1 MFKEKSSKKKYIS
14 DNNEVFTLDAMH
26 NNIIKKFELTNKDK
40 ENYKILLLDLEAQSN
55 LIMENIETYKSIHTN
70 DKEYVNNLWTSNI
83 IIREKIIE
91 LKNNIKELDSYNEV
105 EYYKNTSYILFQYYD
120 TVEKQ
125 SNISNTHTSISNG
138 ICISSSELLSRQP
151 KIYKN
156 DSKKKRSSVS
166 ATTINVLDALNNLNM
181 ENNLIS
187 DNKRH
192 EHIDNNKSNN
202 CLNSPYS
209 FSNFS
214 NFSNFTNF
222 TNFNSPQNLNP
233 NTSATNY
240 QNNEN
245 NQNNQNIYNYSN
257 SISSVKENM
266 IDKSSLV
273 DKYMSIINK
282 KYVRNVE
289 EEDIEICKNCK
300 NQMTCLQHDAIIICN
315 ICGYQELLLVEQNRP
330 ILKQNTKDTSHFS
343 YKRIN
348 HFREWC
354 NQVQGKESTD
364 IPDEIFE
371 KILTE
376 IKKEKIVDT
385 KTITYNKM
393 RDILKRLRINKYYE
407 HINYIINRINGIPT
421 PQFSQELEDKL
432 CNMFRNIQAPFLK
445 HCPKDRKNFLSYSYV
460 LYKFFQIL
468 GLNEYLKYFP
478 LLKSREK
485 LYVQDQIWKK
495 ICLELNYEIIPSL

>member
-26 NNIIKKFELTNKDK
+26 NNIIKKFEITNKDK
-40 ENYKILLLDLEAQSN
+40 ENYKILLCDLENQSN
-55 LIMENIETYKSIHTN
+55 LIMENIETFKSIH
-70 DKEYVNNLWTSNI
+70 DKEYINNLWTSNI

-125 SNISNTHTSISNG
+125 SNISNTHASISNG
-138 ICISSSELLSRQP
+138 VCISSSELLSRQP

-166 ATTINVLDALNNLNM
+166 ATTINVLDALNNLNID
-181 ENNLIS
+181 NCLIS
-187 DNKRH
+187 DNKQSKYSD
-192 EHIDNNKSNN
+192 ISNTSNTSNTSNN
-202 CLNSPYS
+202 LGNTDNIASYSLNA
-209 FSNFS
+209 NA
-214 NFSNFTNF
+214 NAN
-222 TNFNSPQNLNP
+222 
-233 NTSATNY
+233 ATY
-240 QNNEN
+240 E
-245 NQNNQNIYNYSN
+245 YSN
-257 SISSVKENM
+257 NAKDNV
-266 IDKSSLV
+266 IDKSALV

-300 NQMTCLQHDAIIICN
+300 NPMTCLQHDAIIICN

-376 IKKEKIVDT
+376 IKKEKIMDT

-421 PQFSQELEDKL
+421 PQFSQDLEDKL

-495 ICLELNYEIIPSL
+495 ICLDLNYEIIPSL

>member
-40 ENYKILLLDLEAQSN
+40 ENCKILLYDFELQSN
-55 LIMENIETYKSIHTN
+55 LIMQNIEAFKNIQDS
-70 DKEYVNNLWTSNI
+70 KEHINSLWTSNI

-91 LKNNIKELDSYNEV
+91 LKNNIKDLEMYNEI

-125 SNISNTHTSISNG
+125 SNISNTHASISKG
-138 ICISSSELLSRQP
+138 VCISSSELLSRQP

-166 ATTINVLDALNNLNM
+166 ATTINVLDALNNLNAVPSLVS
-181 ENNLIS
+181 NNNNS
-187 DNKRH
+187 DNKQEKH
-192 EHIDNNKSNN
+192 TTPNALVDNINIQSDNKDNKDNNNNQANNTYEYSNN
-202 CLNSPYS
+202 YS
-209 FSNFS
+209 KE
-214 NFSNFTNF
+214 
-222 TNFNSPQNLNP
+222 P
-233 NTSATNY
+233 N
-240 QNNEN
+240 
-245 NQNNQNIYNYSN
+245 
-257 SISSVKENM
+257 V

-376 IKKEKIVDT
+376 IKKEKIIDA

-495 ICLELNYEIIPSL
+495 ICIELNYEIIPSL

>member
-26 NNIIKKFELTNKDK
+26 NNIIKKFEITNKDK
-40 ENYKILLLDLEAQSN
+40 ENYKILLCDLENQSN
-55 LIMENIETYKSIHTN
+55 LIMENIEIFKSIH
-70 DKEYVNNLWTSNI
+70 DKEYINNLWTSNI

-125 SNISNTHTSISNG
+125 SNISNTHASISNG
-138 ICISSSELLSRQP
+138 VCISSSELLSRQP

-166 ATTINVLDALNNLNM
+166 ATTINVLDALNNLNI

-187 DNKRH
+187 DNKQSKYSD
-192 EHIDNNKSNN
+192 INNTCNTTS
-202 CLNSPYS
+202 Y
-209 FSNFS
+209 
-214 NFSNFTNF
+214 T
-222 TNFNSPQNLNP
+222 QNANA
-233 NTSATNY
+233 NATY
-240 QNNEN
+240 E
-245 NQNNQNIYNYSN
+245 YSN
-257 SISSVKENM
+257 SVKDNV
-266 IDKSSLV
+266 IDKSALV

-300 NQMTCLQHDAIIICN
+300 NPMTCLQHDAIIICN

-376 IKKEKIVDT
+376 IKKEKIMDT

-421 PQFSQELEDKL
+421 PQFSQDLEDKL

-495 ICLELNYEIIPSL
+495 ICLDLNYEIIPSL

>member
-1 MFKEKSSKKKYIS
+1 MFKEKSSKKKYNS
-14 DNNEVFTLDAMH
+14 DNNDVFTLDAMH

-40 ENYKILLLDLEAQSN
+40 EIYKILLDDFEMQSN
-55 LIMENIETYKSIHTN
+55 LIIENIEMSKNIR
-70 DKEYVNNLWTSNI
+70 DKEYINNLWSSNI

-91 LKNNIKELDSYNEV
+91 LKNNIKELETYSEV
-105 EYYKNTSYILFQYYD
+105 EYYNNTSYILFQYYD

-125 SNISNTHTSISNG
+125 SNISNTHASISNG

-166 ATTINVLDALNNLNM
+166 ATTINVLDALNNLNID
-181 ENNLIS
+181 NCLIS
-187 DNKRH
+187 DNKQSNY
-192 EHIDNNKSNN
+192 NNINN
-202 CLNSPYS
+202 INDV
-209 FSNFS
+209 
-214 NFSNFTNF
+214 
-222 TNFNSPQNLNP
+222 
-233 NTSATNY
+233 
-240 QNNEN
+240 NNIN
-245 NQNNQNIYNYSN
+245 NNINKYSN
-257 SISSVKENM
+257 STKDNV

-300 NQMTCLQHDAIIICN
+300 NQMTCLQHDAIIICDK
-315 ICGYQELLLVEQNRP
+315 CGYQELLLVEQNRP

-348 HFREWC
+348 HFREWF

-385 KTITYNKM
+385 KSITYNKM

-468 GLNEYLKYFP
+468 GLHEYLKYFP

-485 LYVQDQIWKK
+485 LYIQDQIWKK

>member
-26 NNIIKKFELTNKDK
+26 NNIIKKFEVTNKDK
-40 ENYKILLLDLEAQSN
+40 ENYKILLCDLENQSN
-55 LIMENIETYKSIHTN
+55 LIMENIETSKNIH
-70 DKEYVNNLWTSNI
+70 DKEYINILWTSNI

-125 SNISNTHTSISNG
+125 SNISNTHASISNG
-138 ICISSSELLSRQP
+138 VCISSSELLSRQP

-166 ATTINVLDALNNLNM
+166 ATTINVLDALNNLNI

-187 DNKRH
+187 DNKQ
-192 EHIDNNKSNN
+192 NK
-202 CLNSPYS
+202 NSDI
-209 FSNFS
+209 N
-214 NFSNFTNF
+214 
-222 TNFNSPQNLNP
+222 NLNNNHINP
-233 NTSATNY
+233 YIHNTNANP
-240 QNNEN
+240 
-245 NQNNQNIYNYSN
+245 YSN
-257 SISSVKENM
+257 SYSNNSTNTYEYSNSTKDNI

-289 EEDIEICKNCK
+289 EEDIEICKICK
-300 NQMTCLQHDAIIICN
+300 NPMTCLQHDAIIICN

-376 IKKEKIVDT
+376 IKKEKIIDT

-421 PQFSQELEDKL
+421 PQFSQDLEDKL

>member
-26 NNIIKKFELTNKDK
+26 TNIIRKFELTNKDK
-40 ENYKILLLDLEAQSN
+40 ENYKILLLSLEAQSN
-55 LIMENIETYKSIHTN
+55 LIMENIEANKNVH
-70 DKEYVNNLWTSNI
+70 DREYVNSLWTSNI

-91 LKNNIKELDSYNEV
+91 LKNNIRELDSYNEV

-125 SNISNTHTSISNG
+125 SKISNTHTSISNG

-166 ATTINVLDALNNLNM
+166 ATTINVLDALNNLSM

-187 DNKRH
+187 D
-192 EHIDNNKSNN
+192 INKS
-202 CLNSPYS
+202 
-209 FSNFS
+209 SN
-214 NFSNFTNF
+214 
-222 TNFNSPQNLNP
+222 NFNNTQTQNNP
-233 NTSATNY
+233 NMY
-240 QNNEN
+240 E
-245 NQNNQNIYNYSN
+245 YSN
-257 SISSVKENM
+257 SVKDNV

-376 IKKEKIVDT
+376 IKKEKIMDT

>member
-1 MFKEKSSKKKYIS
+1 MSK
-14 DNNEVFTLDAMH
+14 
-26 NNIIKKFELTNKDK
+26 NIR
-40 ENYKILLLDLEAQSN
+40 
-55 LIMENIETYKSIHTN
+55 
-70 DKEYVNNLWTSNI
+70 DKEYINNLWSSNI

-91 LKNNIKELDSYNEV
+91 LKNNIKELETYSEV
-105 EYYKNTSYILFQYYD
+105 EYYNNTSYILFQYYD

-125 SNISNTHTSISNG
+125 SNISNTHASISNG

-166 ATTINVLDALNNLNM
+166 ATTINVLDALNNLNID
-181 ENNLIS
+181 NCLIS
-187 DNKRH
+187 DNKQSNY
-192 EHIDNNKSNN
+192 NNINN
-202 CLNSPYS
+202 I
-209 FSNFS
+209 
-214 NFSNFTNF
+214 
-222 TNFNSPQNLNP
+222 
-233 NTSATNY
+233 
-240 QNNEN
+240 NNINDVN
-245 NQNNQNIYNYSN
+245 NINNNINKYSN
-257 SISSVKENM
+257 STKDNV

-300 NQMTCLQHDAIIICN
+300 NQMTCLQHDAIIICDK
-315 ICGYQELLLVEQNRP
+315 CGYQELLLVEQNRP

-385 KTITYNKM
+385 KSITYNKM

-468 GLNEYLKYFP
+468 GLHEYLKYFP

-485 LYVQDQIWKK
+485 LYIQDQIWKK

>member
-26 NNIIKKFELTNKDK
+26 NNIIKKFDITNKDK
-40 ENYKILLLDLEAQSN
+40 ENYKILLGEFEVQSN
-55 LIMENIETYKSIHTN
+55 LIMENIEILKN
-70 DKEYVNNLWTSNI
+70 VQDKEYINNLWSSNI
-83 IIREKIIE
+83 SIREKIIE
-91 LKNNIKELDSYNEV
+91 LKNNIKELETYNEV

-138 ICISSSELLSRQP
+138 VCISSSELLSRQP

-166 ATTINVLDALNNLNM
+166 ATTINVLDALNNLNI
-181 ENNLIS
+181 ENTNNTNTNNTNNTNTNNTNTNTNNTNTYETNSNITS
-187 DNKRH
+187 NSNTYETYSNTNTNTYDTT
-192 EHIDNNKSNN
+192 NNKDN
-202 CLNSPYS
+202 
-209 FSNFS
+209 
-214 NFSNFTNF
+214 
-222 TNFNSPQNLNP
+222 
-233 NTSATNY
+233 
-240 QNNEN
+240 
-245 NQNNQNIYNYSN
+245 
-257 SISSVKENM
+257 V

-289 EEDIEICKNCK
+289 DEDIEICKNCK

-495 ICLELNYEIIPSL
+495 ICGELNYEIIPSL

>member
-26 NNIIKKFELTNKDK
+26 TNIIRKFELTNKDK
-40 ENYKILLLDLEAQSN
+40 ENYKILLLSLEAQSN
-55 LIMENIETYKSIHTN
+55 LIMENIEANKNVH
-70 DKEYVNNLWTSNI
+70 DREYVNSLWTSNI

-91 LKNNIKELDSYNEV
+91 LKNNIRELDSYNEV

-125 SNISNTHTSISNG
+125 SKISNTHTSISNG

-166 ATTINVLDALNNLNM
+166 ATTINVLDALNNLSM

-187 DNKRH
+187 D
-192 EHIDNNKSNN
+192 INKS
-202 CLNSPYS
+202 
-209 FSNFS
+209 SN
-214 NFSNFTNF
+214 
-222 TNFNSPQNLNP
+222 NFNNTQTQNNP
-233 NTSATNY
+233 NMY
-240 QNNEN
+240 D
-245 NQNNQNIYNYSN
+245 YSN
-257 SISSVKENM
+257 SVKDNV

-376 IKKEKIVDT
+376 IKKEKIMDT